1 MTNFFTAK
9 LSRGGAVLAPMAG
22 FTDAPFRKLCR
33 EFGSAWAV
41 TEMVSAKGLMQG
53 GGRGLDISAP
63 YAGERDLVIQIFG
76 SEPEVTAEA
85 GALLVETYKPAA
97 LDLNMGCPV
106 KKILDKGCG
115 AELMRRPERAAAIVS
130 ALKRAV
136 PVPVSVKMRLGYD
149 RVNAPEV
156 ARTLEAAG
164 ASALAVHGRTALQK
178 YGGEADWEGIAE
190 VAQGVK
196 IPVIGSGD
204 VATRAA
210 FERYRA
216 LGLGVMVARAAVGR
230 PWIFSEFRG
239 EAALDLESENTGS
252 DSGLNV
258 GPSLE
263 PCLEKVAALAYR
275 HAALHLTWYGEE
287 RGLAPLRGALLRY
300 FEPFQNNELRAR
312 LVALTSLP
320 ELAALIASIT
330 GHDPRDT
337 HVPEAIERYA
347 EPSLGETVAA

>member
-1 MTNFFTAK
+1 
-9 LSRGGAVLAPMAG
+9 
-22 FTDAPFRKLCR
+22 
-33 EFGSAWAV
+33 
-41 TEMVSAKGLMQG
+41 
-53 GGRGLDISAP
+53 
-63 YAGERDLVIQIFG
+63 
-76 SEPEVTAEA
+76 
-85 GALLVETYKPAA
+85 
-97 LDLNMGCPV
+97 
-106 KKILDKGCG
+106 
-115 AELMRRPERAAAIVS
+115 MRHSERAAAIVS

-156 ARTLEAAG
+156 ARALEAAG

-178 YGGEADWEGIAE
+178 YGGEADWERIAE
-190 VAQGVK
+190 VAQGVR

-239 EAALDLESENTGS
+239 EAALSAGS

-263 PCLEKVAALAYR
+263 PGLEKVAALAYR
-275 HAALHLTWYGEE
+275 HAALHLAWYGEE

-312 LVALTSLP
+312 LVTLNSLP

-337 HVPEAIERYA
+337 HVPEAIGRFV
-347 EPSLGETVAA
+347 EPSLGEVAAA

>member
-1 MTNFFTAK
+1 MTDFFTSK
-9 LSRGGAVLAPMAG
+9 LLRGGAVLAPMAG

-63 YAGERDLVIQIFG
+63 YAGESDLVIQIFG
-76 SEPEVTAEA
+76 SEPEITAEA

-115 AELMRRPERAAAIVS
+115 AELMRRPERAAAMVS

-149 RVNAPEV
+149 QVNAPEV
-156 ARTLEAAG
+156 ARALEAAG

-190 VAQGVK
+190 VAQEVK

-230 PWIFSEFRG
+230 PWIFSDFRD
-239 EAALDLESENTGS
+239 EAALSSGS
-252 DSGLNV
+252 DLGLSV
-258 GPSLE
+258 EPSLE
-263 PCLEKVAALAYR
+263 PGLEKVAALAYR
-275 HAALHLTWYGEE
+275 HAALHLAWYGEA

-300 FEPFQNNELRAR
+300 FEPFQNNDLRAR
-312 LVALTSLP
+312 LVTLSTLP

-330 GHDPRDT
+330 GRDPRDT
-337 HVPEAIERYA
+337 HVPEAIGRYA
-347 EPSLGETVAA
+347 EPSLGGVAAA

>member
-1 MTNFFTAK
+1 MTDFFTSK
-9 LSRGGAVLAPMAG
+9 LLEGGAVLAPMAG

-63 YAGERDLVIQIFG
+63 YAGEPDLVIQIFG

-115 AELMRRPERAAAIVS
+115 AELMRRPEKAAAIVS
-130 ALKRAV
+130 ALRRAV

-156 ARTLEAAG
+156 ARALEAAG

-178 YGGEADWEGIAE
+178 YGGEADWESVAK

-204 VATRAA
+204 VATREA

-239 EAALDLESENTGS
+239 EASSRPGQSPGPNLEE
-252 DSGLNV
+252 
-258 GPSLE
+258 
-263 PCLEKVAALAYR
+263 VAAVAYR
-275 HAALHLTWYGEE
+275 HAALHLAWYGET

-300 FEPFQNNELRAR
+300 FESFQNNELRAR
-312 LVALTSLP
+312 LVTLSTLP
-320 ELAALIASIT
+320 ELASLIASLT

-337 HVPEAIERYA
+337 HIPEAIGRFV
-347 EPSLGETVAA
+347 EPSLVWGRGSLKAV

>member
-1 MTNFFTAK
+1 MTDFFTSK
-9 LSRGGAVLAPMAG
+9 LLRGGAVLAPMAG

-63 YAGERDLVIQIFG
+63 YAGEPDLVIQIFG

-115 AELMRRPERAAAIVS
+115 AELMRRPEKAAAIVS

-156 ARTLEAAG
+156 ARALEAAG

-190 VAQGVK
+190 VAQGIK

-204 VATRAA
+204 VATREA

-216 LGLGVMVARAAVGR
+216 QGLGVMVARAAVGR

-239 EAALDLESENTGS
+239 EAALSSGSDLELSVE
-252 DSGLNV
+252 
-258 GPSLE
+258 PSLE
-263 PCLEKVAALAYR
+263 PGLEKVAALVYR
-275 HAALHLTWYGEE
+275 HATLHLAWYGET

-312 LVALTSLP
+312 LVTLTSLP
-320 ELAALIASIT
+320 ELAALIASLT

-337 HVPEAIERYA
+337 YIPEAIGRYV
-347 EPSLGETVAA
+347 EPLVGEVAAA